1 MISNSEVTKEKEP
14 VKRRACDECR
24 TRKLACT
31 KEQDG
36 CARCKREGVHCN
48 YSAQKPMGRPRKRPY
63 VDVAEASRKEA
74 KTDDVPPSETAALT
88 YPVSMPFD
96 GTLNLDLDMCF
107 LDVTNTDINFSDIFD
122 PNFQFGS
129 YGFPLSLDYDIPQ
142 PGPAPGQIEAMPKEE
157 TGHAN
162 QAWMDSTAAVNAQW
176 QPVLGGYL
184 DVNFDGIDVQTS
196 TSACSSSIQ
205 QYSSPFP
212 KREQLEGIYPNT
224 SQNHHG
230 SRPPS
235 RSEVS
240 ESTVP
245 HLTPGG
251 SSTTSPSDSTNTN
264 DRAVGGQPPAQCACS
279 DNLREAMESLR
290 IVPTDN
296 ITQALYTVR
305 TVTKTAHETIL
316 CSICGDPPL
325 GGSSSSASN
334 TDTDTD
340 TDTDT
345 KTDNKS
351 NNNNS
356 DENEP
361 PDSAIQNM
369 VLLAAILPSL
379 SSSYTLLLDL
389 VEKETQSATSSG
401 RHIFFDLEGYGGLW
415 GPIATSW
422 KRCEDM
428 VALLAQPLPPATW
441 RLIARA
447 MLKLDVYGQG
457 GAAGTAS
464 QRPVISLGDDD
475 GGCMIG
481 SRDKS
486 KGNGLQEEPC
496 EKVEHIG
503 LKDIFARLEER
514 SRRRQERLEAL
525 VASGELEGVIPPISG
540 GLDVGN
546 ARERSTSPIASTGI
560 TTTLAAAGE
569 ADEKMEGKVDGEKTR
584 SPGMRIIASAKS
596 AMDRLLIS

>member
-1 MISNSEVTKEKEP
+1 MISNSEGAKEKES

-24 TRKLACT
+24 ARKLACS
-31 KEQDG
+31 KEPDG

-48 YSAQKPMGRPRKRPY
+48 YSAQKPMGRPRKRPH

-74 KTDDVPPSETAALT
+74 KTDDVSPSETAALT

-129 YGFPLSLDYDIPQ
+129 YGFPFSLDYDIPL
-142 PGPAPGQIEAMPKEE
+142 PGPAPGQIEAMPKED
-157 TGHAN
+157 TRHAD
-162 QAWMDSTAAVNAQW
+162 QAWMESTAAVNAQW
-176 QPVLGGYL
+176 QSALGGYL
-184 DVNFDGIDVQTS
+184 NVNFDSIDVQAS
-196 TSACSSSIQ
+196 TSASSSSIQ

-212 KREQLEGIYPNT
+212 KREQPEGIYAYPDYAYHPDT

-230 SRPPS
+230 PRPAS
-235 RSEVS
+235 LSEVS
-240 ESTVP
+240 ESIVP

-264 DRAVGGQPPAQCACS
+264 DHSVGGQPTAQCACS

-290 IVPTDN
+290 FVPTDD
-296 ITQALYTVR
+296 ITQALYAVR
-305 TVTKTAHETIL
+305 TVTKIAHETIL
-316 CSICGDPPL
+316 CSICGDPPATT
-325 GGSSSSASN
+325 SSSTTTSAAA
-334 TDTDTD
+334 

-345 KTDNKS
+345 KTDTNP
-351 NNNNS
+351 S

-361 PDSAIQNM
+361 PVSAIQNM

-379 SSSYTLLLDL
+379 SSSYTLLLEL
-389 VEKETQSATSSG
+389 VEKETLSATSTG

-428 VALLAQPLPPATW
+428 VALLAQPLPPTTW
-441 RLIARA
+441 RLMARA

-464 QRPVISLGDDD
+464 QGTLISLD
-475 GGCMIG
+475 GI
-481 SRDKS
+481 RDPR
-486 KGNGLQEEPC
+486 NGPGPC
-496 EKVEHIG
+496 EAVVHIG
-503 LKDIFARLEER
+503 LKDIFARMEER

-525 VASGELEGVIPPISG
+525 VASGELEGVIPPIG
-540 GLDVGN
+540 GSFVVGS
-546 ARERSTSPIASTGI
+546 ASERPVSPVTPTRV
-560 TTTLAAAGE
+560 TTTPAAAGK
-569 ADEKMEGKVDGEKTR
+569 ADRKVDGKMT
-584 SPGMRIIASAKS
+584 SSQGMRIIASAKS
-596 AMDRLLIS
+596 AMDKLLIP

>member
-1 MISNSEVTKEKEP
+1 MISNSKVTKEKEP

-24 TRKLACT
+24 ARKLACS
-31 KEQDG
+31 KEPDG

-48 YSAQKPMGRPRKRPY
+48 YSAQKPMGRPRKRPH

-142 PGPAPGQIEAMPKEE
+142 PGPAPGQIETMPKEE
-157 TGHAN
+157 TTHAN
-162 QAWMDSTAAVNAQW
+162 QAWMDSTVAVNAQW

-212 KREQLEGIYPNT
+212 KREQPEGIYTNT
-224 SQNHHG
+224 YQNHHG
-230 SRPPS
+230 SRPAS

-264 DRAVGGQPPAQCACS
+264 DRAVGGQPAAQCACS

-290 IVPTDN
+290 IVPTDD

-305 TVTKTAHETIL
+305 TVTKIAHETIL
-316 CSICGDPPL
+316 CSICGDPL
-325 GGSSSSASN
+325 GGSSSSAAN
-334 TDTDTD
+334 TDTDT
-340 TDTDT
+340 T
-345 KTDNKS
+345 TDNKS
-351 NNNNS
+351 NNNS

-389 VEKETQSATSSG
+389 VEKETLSATSSG

-447 MLKLDVYGQG
+447 MLKLDVYGQN

-464 QRPVISLGDDD
+464 QRPVISLGDD
-475 GGCMIG
+475 GGCMI
-481 SRDKS
+481 SRDKGN
-486 KGNGLQEEPC
+486 GNGLQEPC

-540 GLDVGN
+540 GLDVGS
-546 ARERSTSPIASTGI
+546 ASERSISSTGI

-569 ADEKMEGKVDGEKTR
+569 ADETMEGKADGKKTR